1 MGAKWL
7 LHASLVALALAPLA
21 GSSEPEPASLVEES
35 TLVDRVLT
43 LEDQRLALMP
53 AVAAW
58 KWQHHTAV
66 SDPARERIVIRGSA
80 QLAEPL
86 GLDPV
91 PIERLFELQIRLARD
106 VESASEEGWHR
117 HGFTFPAP
125 VPDLA
130 RELRPRLD
138 RLTGELLRALYL
150 AAPVLSRQ
158 GFASRYASLAQ
169 SRLRAAGWTTATR
182 GELLVILGAIRTKP
196 AASGEHPASTLARIR
211 AAGVLRIGTTGDYAP
226 LSEEEGGRLAG
237 SDIELARALA
247 QSLAVAPMF
256 VRTSWPTLLDDL
268 RRGEF
273 DVAIGGISAT
283 PARAAAAALS
293 IPYRS
298 GGKTLIARC
307 ADAGRFTSLAAI
319 DQPGV
324 RVIENP
330 GGTNEEYARTHLAR
344 AHIRLFPNN
353 AAIFDELLADRADV
367 MITDDTEVELQT
379 RRHPQLCRTLPG
391 TLTHADKVILM
402 QRDPALIDAVNGW
415 LRLRLRAS
423 RR

>member
-1 MGAKWL
+1 
-7 LHASLVALALAPLA
+7 
-21 GSSEPEPASLVEES
+21 
-35 TLVDRVLT
+35 
-43 LEDQRLALMP
+43 
-53 AVAAW
+53 
-58 KWQHHTAV
+58 
-66 SDPARERIVIRGSA
+66 
-80 QLAEPL
+80 
-86 GLDPV
+86 
-91 PIERLFELQIRLARD
+91 
-106 VESASEEGWHR
+106 
-117 HGFTFPAP
+117 
-125 VPDLA
+125 
-130 RELRPRLD
+130 
-138 RLTGELLRALYL
+138 
-150 AAPVLSRQ
+150 
-158 GFASRYASLAQ
+158 
-169 SRLRAAGWTTATR
+169 
-182 GELLVILGAIRTKP
+182 
-196 AASGEHPASTLARIR
+196 
-211 AAGVLRIGTTGDYAP
+211 
-226 LSEEEGGRLAG
+226 
-237 SDIELARALA
+237 
-247 QSLAVAPMF
+247 MF

-268 RRGEF
+268 RRGQF